1 MGCIPCWGRFFEIV
15 RPFLLRDTTS
25 KIILEYYDIIFF
37 VYILYKYEDFQQP
50 VGGWCQHG
58 QKLLILKILPRH
70 LEVSSWNLQDGNF
83 LLFIP

>member
-1 MGCIPCWGRFFEIV
+1 MVTNNNMANVARAGVTWPAGRYILRIWGYIPCWGRFFEIV

-50 VGGWCQHG
+50 VGGW
-58 QKLLILKILPRH
+58 
-70 LEVSSWNLQDGNF
+70 
-83 LLFIP
+83 